1 MKRWRV
7 LLSLLAIF
15 ALISAACGDDDS
27 DGAVDTPAPAPAEDD
42 VGDDDEQDT
51 ATTGEQ
57 EPEATVEE
65 EGEPDEGEDVDADA
79 APMEEAAGGDLI
91 VAMTSTD
98 LPGIDTVAAFA
109 QGGEGLRWVGLQ
121 LYDGLTQFDLSQ
133 EDAPSALGGGL
144 AESWTTDDAVNWT
157 FTMREGVTFHDGTP
171 WNASAAVFNL
181 DRYTNPDSEFFT
193 PGLAGAAGLFTQ
205 SIAAYEAIDDSTLTI
220 TTNRPWSHLPADLAL
235 LPMGSPTAVQ
245 QLGND
250 GFAASP
256 VGSGPF
262 MFESIEPGERLV
274 MAANPHYWRGAPQV
288 ARLIVRPVPD
298 ATARV
303 AALRAG
309 EVNWI
314 EYASPDDV
322 PGLRDDGF
330 QVISNTYSQVWRGV
344 FDTSKPPWDDPLVR
358 EAANL
363 AIDRSAIAEF
373 LLSATAE
380 PAFQTAPRSDP
391 GYDPNLAGYQQDLD
405 RARELLA
412 QAGVPDGFSTTA
424 SVPTAGSG
432 NMLPVP
438 MAERVKADLAEIGI
452 DVEIQTGEW
461 GAIFGEYNSGQMPLG
476 ADMTMWA
483 STFVL
488 PGLWSLWFHSQSP
501 ANNGRL
507 ADPDLDALLGA
518 LEATTDPA
526 PRADLFRQ
534 VNHQMFVG
542 HPWLLVVNDL
552 HPRALA
558 SNVQGFI
565 NPQSWFIDLTTVTV
579 S

>member
-1 MKRWRV
+1 MGRWRA
-7 LLSLLAIF
+7 LLALLAIF
-15 ALISAACGDDDS
+15 ALISTGCGGDDS
-27 DGAVDTPAPAPAEDD
+27 DDAVEPSTAAPAVEDTAEADDAATEAPAE
-42 VGDDDEQDT
+42 
-51 ATTGEQ
+51 
-57 EPEATVEE
+57 EAVEE
-65 EGEPDEGEDVDADA
+65 PDVQEDEPVAEP
-79 APMEEAAGGDLI
+79 APEPTPEPAPGGDLV

-98 LPGIDTVAAFA
+98 LPGVDTVWAFT

-133 EDAPSALGGGL
+133 GTEPAAVSGGL
-144 AESWTTDDAVNWT
+144 AESWSSDDVVNWT
-157 FTMREGVTFHDGTP
+157 FNLREGVTFHDGTT
-171 WNASAAVFNL
+171 WNAEAAVFNL
-181 DRYTNPDSEFFT
+181 DRFTNPESEYFT
-193 PGLAGAAGLFTQ
+193 PDLAGLAGLFTQ
-205 SIAAYEAIDDSTLTI
+205 SIASYEAVDEYTLSI
-220 TTNRPWSHLPADLAL
+220 TTNRPWSHLPEDLAL
-235 LPMGSPTAVQ
+235 LPMASPTAVQ

-262 MFESIEPGERLV
+262 MFESLEPGARLV
-274 MAANPHYWRGAPQV
+274 MAANPDYWRGAPQV
-288 ARLIVRPVPD
+288 ARLIVRPIPD

-330 QVISNTYSQVWRGV
+330 QIITNAYSQVWRGV
-344 FDTSKPPWDDPLVR
+344 FDTTKPPWDSPLVR

-363 AIDRSAIAEF
+363 AIDRASIAEF
-373 LLSATAE
+373 LLSNTAE
-380 PAFQTAPRSDP
+380 PAFQMAPRSDP
-391 GYDPNLAGYQQDLD
+391 GYDPDFAGYQQDLE

-412 QAGVPDGFSTTA
+412 EAGHPDGFSTTA

-438 MAERVKADLAEIGI
+438 IAERVKSDLAQIGI
-452 DVEIQTGEW
+452 DLEILTGEW
-461 GAIFGEYNSGQMPLG
+461 GAMFGEYNSGQMPLG

-488 PGLWSLWFHSQSP
+488 PGLWGIWFHSQSP
-501 ANNGRL
+501 ANVGRF
-507 ADPDLDALLGA
+507 ADPDLDGLLGQVDA
-518 LEATTDPA
+518 ATDPA
-526 PRADLFRQ
+526 ERVELFRQ
-534 VNHQMFVG
+534 INHQTSVG
-542 HPWLLVVNDL
+542 HPWLPVVNDL

>member
-1 MKRWRV
+1 MGRFRAALAV
-7 LLSLLAIF
+7 LALLA
-15 ALISAACGDDDS
+15 LVAAGCGDDDA
-27 DGAVDTPAPAPAEDD
+27 DDAVEAPAVEPAAEETPEVEAPSAETPAEEMPEEPEEQAEEPAP
-42 VGDDDEQDT
+42 
-51 ATTGEQ
+51 
-57 EPEATVEE
+57 
-65 EGEPDEGEDVDADA
+65 EPDPEPAV
-79 APMEEAAGGDLI
+79 GGDL
-91 VAMTSTD
+91 VAAMTSTD
-98 LPGIDTVAAFA
+98 LPGIDTVWAFT

-121 LYDGLTQFDLSQ
+121 LYDGLTRFDLSQ
-133 EDAPSALGGGL
+133 EAAPAGLVGGL
-144 AESWTTDDAVNWT
+144 AESWSTDDAVNWT
-157 FTMREGVTFHDGTP
+157 FNLREGVTFHDGTP
-171 WNASAAVFNL
+171 WNADAAVFNL
-181 DRYTNPDSEFFT
+181 DRFTNPESEFFT
-193 PGLAGAAGLFTQ
+193 PDLAGLAGLFTQ
-205 SIAAYEAIDDSTLTI
+205 SIASYEAADEFVLNI
-220 TTNRPWSHLPADLAL
+220 TTNRPWSHLLEDLAL
-235 LPMGSPTAVQ
+235 LPMASPSAVRD
-245 QLGND
+245 LGND
-250 GFAASP
+250 GFAAAP

-262 MFESIEPGERLV
+262 MFESLEPGERLV
-274 MAANPHYWRGAPQV
+274 MAANPNYWGGAPQV
-288 ARLIVRPVPD
+288 ARLIVRPIPD

-330 QVISNTYSQVWRGV
+330 QIIANTYSQVWRGV
-344 FDTSKPPWDDPLVR
+344 FDTTKAPWDDPRVR

-363 AIDRSAIAEF
+363 AIDRPAIAEF
-373 LLSATAE
+373 LLSGTAE
-380 PAFQTAPRSDP
+380 PAFQMAPRSDP
-391 GYDPNLAGYQQDLD
+391 GYDPGFSGYQQDLD

-412 QAGVPDGFSTTA
+412 EAGHPDGFSTSA

-438 MAERVKADLAEIGI
+438 IAERVKADLAQIGI
-452 DVEIQTGEW
+452 DLEVVTGEW
-461 GAIFGEYNSGQMPLG
+461 GAIFGQYNSGQMPLD

-488 PGLWSLWFHSQSP
+488 PGLWAAWFHSQSP
-501 ANNGRL
+501 ANVGRY
-507 ADPDLDALLGA
+507 ADPALDDLLGQLDAA
-518 LEATTDPA
+518 TDPA
-526 PRADLFRQ
+526 QRVDLFMQ
-534 VNHQMFVG
+534 VNRQTSES